1 MVDRFDILG
10 LGATAVDDLI
20 YVPSYPAAD
29 SKVDILRQERQG
41 GGLTGTALVAAARM
55 GARCQYAGGL
65 GSDEFSRFVQE
76 RFQDAGVGLDH
87 LDRGEHNRPVH
98 SWIIV
103 DESRGTRNIFCDPHG
118 AARARADWPPDEV
131 IRAARVLFVDHFGI
145 QGMIRAA
152 RVARAAGIPVVAD
165 FESPTGED
173 GYAEL
178 VALADHPVTP
188 LAFAQRWTGR
198 QQPGEAAQALWSAT
212 RQAVVVTCGADGCW
226 YVGADDPRHAR
237 HQPAMRVT
245 AVDTTGC
252 GDVFHGAYAAGLA
265 QGMSLPDRVRFASAT
280 AALKAT
286 GRGGQVAIP
295 SRAAVDRF
303 LKEYRE

>member
-1 MVDRFDILG
+1 MLEGFDILG

-20 YVPSYPAAD
+20 YVESYPAAD
-29 SKVDILRQERQG
+29 SKVPIRRQERQG

-65 GSDEFSRFVQE
+65 GSDEFSRFVQR
-76 RFQDAGVGLDH
+76 RFEEEGVGLDH
-87 LDRGEHNRPVH
+87 LDRRDELRPVH
-98 SWIIV
+98 SLIV
-103 DESRGTRNIFCDPHG
+103 VEEGRGTRTIFCDSDG
-118 AARARADWPPDEV
+118 AARARVDWPPDDV

-145 QGMIRAA
+145 EGMIRAA

-165 FESPTGED
+165 FESLPGEERF
-173 GYAEL
+173 AEL

-188 LAFAQRWTGR
+188 LAFAQRWTGCEH
-198 QQPGEAAQALWSAT
+198 PGEAARALWNAT

-226 YVGADDPRHAR
+226 YVGGDDPQTPR

-245 AVDTTGC
+245 VVDTTGC

-265 QGMSLPDRVRFASAT
+265 YGLDLPDRVRSASA
-280 AALKAT
+280 AAAIKAT
-286 GRGGQVAIP
+286 RRGGQTGIP
-295 SRAAVDRF
+295 TRADVNRF